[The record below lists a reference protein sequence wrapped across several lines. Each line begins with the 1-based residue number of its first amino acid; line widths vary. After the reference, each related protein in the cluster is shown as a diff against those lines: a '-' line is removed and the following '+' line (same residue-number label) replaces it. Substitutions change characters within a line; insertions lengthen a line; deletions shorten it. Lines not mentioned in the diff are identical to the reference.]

1 MTTIEFTEQL
11 DQFQAFLHNFA
22 LRLTHNQEKAKD
34 LVQDTALRAFRY
46 REKFQVGTNFKGW
59 ISTIM
64 RNTFINQYRKE
75 KKRRHVSEP
84 VESFAYALE
93 GKVITPNQGESN
105 LRMQEIVN
113 MFDKMSDLYSVPF
126 LLHYRG
132 FEYKEIADKLDLPIG
147 TVKSRIHTARNKMKA
162 NISAHYGSRVI
173 Q

>member
-1 MTTIEFTEQL
+1 MTTIEFTKQL
-11 DQFQAFLHNFA
+11 DQFQSFLYNFA

-34 LVQDTALRAFRY
+34 LVQDTSLRAFRY
-46 REKFQVGTNFKGW
+46 KEKFQVGTNFKGW

-93 GKVITPNQGESN
+93 GKIITPNQGESN
-105 LRMQEIVN
+105 LRMQELTG
-113 MFDKMSDLYSVPF
+113 MFENMSDLYSVPF
-126 LLHYRG
+126 LLYYQG
-132 FEYKEIADKLDLPIG
+132 YEYKEIADELELPIG
-147 TVKSRIHTARNKMKA
+147 TVKSRIHTARNKMKEK
-162 NISAHYGSRVI
+162 IQSRY